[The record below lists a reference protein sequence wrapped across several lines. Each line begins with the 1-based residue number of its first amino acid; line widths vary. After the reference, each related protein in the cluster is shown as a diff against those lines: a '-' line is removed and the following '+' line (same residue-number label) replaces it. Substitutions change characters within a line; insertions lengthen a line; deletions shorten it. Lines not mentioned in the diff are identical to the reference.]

1 MELTLESQGYLES
14 LYRAYLEDPLS
25 LPEDW
30 RRYFSALTL
39 EDLEDGRRERQA
51 APLPGEALDLGF
63 LLKVEALR
71 QAYRELGHLAA
82 RIDPLGR
89 ERPRPKALSLEA
101 HGLSPEDLK
110 RPLPPLFGAPTLG
123 ALLERLE
130 ATYLGPVGF

>member
-1 MELTLESQGYLES
+1 MKLTLESQGYLES

-89 ERPRPKALSLEA
+89 ERPRPPGMPAGPA
-101 HGLSPEDLK
+101 GRAWPTWPEGFRPFWK
-110 RPLPPLFGAPTLG
+110 RCRPA
-123 ALLERLE
+123 
-130 ATYLGPVGF
+130 ATS

>member
-82 RIDPLGR
+82 RIDPWAGSGR
-89 ERPRPKALSLEA
+89 GPRRFPSRPTA
-101 HGLSPEDLK
+101 SP
-110 RPLPPLFGAPTLG
+110 RRT
-123 ALLERLE
+123 
-130 ATYLGPVGF
+130 